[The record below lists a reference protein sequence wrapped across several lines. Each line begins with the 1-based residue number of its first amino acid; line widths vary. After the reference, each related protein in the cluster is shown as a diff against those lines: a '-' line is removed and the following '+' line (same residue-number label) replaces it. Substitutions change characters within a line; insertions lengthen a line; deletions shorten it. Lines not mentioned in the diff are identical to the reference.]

1 MEDPMSAALRT
12 TQATPSMRPLGAAFG
27 GIVIAAAIVG
37 ALAFGQLTA
46 AKSTTTSAAGAAPV
60 THDHGW
66 SSAAGVTAPILNDR
80 GWATAPSAAFTAPI
94 LNDRGWA
101 TAPSAA
107 SAPAA
112 ASGGSRSGGHGGTN
126 GTRFRK

>member
-1 MEDPMSAALRT
+1 MSAALRT

-37 ALAFGQLTA
+37 ALVFGQLTA
-46 AKSTTTSAAGAAPV
+46 AKSTTTSAAGVAPV

-66 SSAAGVTAPILNDR
+66 SSAAGVSAPILNDR
-80 GWATAPSAAFTAPI
+80 GWATAS
-94 LNDRGWA
+94 
-101 TAPSAA
+101 SAA